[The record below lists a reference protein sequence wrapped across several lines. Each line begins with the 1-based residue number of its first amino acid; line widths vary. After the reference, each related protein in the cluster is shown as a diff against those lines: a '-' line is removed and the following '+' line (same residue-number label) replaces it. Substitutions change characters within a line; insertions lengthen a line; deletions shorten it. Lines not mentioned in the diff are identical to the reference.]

1 MIPSTNTLAQTNAAD
16 LAALADLIEAR
27 GIRAIFTEQLEST
40 ADADALAERLGVR
53 VVPLV
58 TDALTDDP
66 ATDTYLE
73 MMRSNAT
80 LIAEA
85 LTP

>member
-1 MIPSTNTLAQTNAAD
+1 MQ
-16 LAALADLIEAR
+16 
-27 GIRAIFTEQLEST
+27 AIFTEELEST
-40 ADADALAERLGVR
+40 SDADALAERLGVD
-53 VVPLV
+53 VIPLV

-66 ATDTYLE
+66 ATDTYIE

-80 LIAEA
+80 KIAAA